1 VHAGTHTDAPF
12 HVDDAGATS
21 DAVDLHPFIG
31 PAQVIPLTDR
41 SRVRREDLE
50 SFDLSGMP
58 RVLFRTDAWTDHT
71 RFPTSIPVMDEDV
84 PAWLHQQ
91 GVVLVG
97 FDVPSVDRLESKAL
111 PNHHSL
117 GARGITILESLDLSD
132 VPGGLYELLALPMR
146 LVAAD
151 GAPVRAVLRDWNGR
165 RSCI

>member
-1 VHAGTHTDAPF
+1 
-12 HVDDAGATS
+12 
-21 DAVDLHPFIG
+21 
-31 PAQVIPLTDR
+31 
-41 SRVRREDLE
+41 
-50 SFDLSGMP
+50 
-58 RVLFRTDAWTDHT
+58 
-71 RFPTSIPVMDEDV
+71 MDEDV

-151 GAPVRAVLRDWNGR
+151 GAPVRAVLRDWNGQ
-165 RSCI
+165 